1 MDALKGG
8 ASNGKGSG
16 TAGMERVASNIV
28 IGKECVEAMDKP
40 RAHGHL
46 AISPD
51 PELGEEG
58 EECVPRG
65 KVAVEQAQWVKGGE
79 TLFKHNSGTFK

>member
-8 ASNGKGSG
+8 ASNGEGSG

-40 RAHGHL
+40 RVCGHL

-51 PELGEEG
+51 PELREEG
-58 EECVPRG
+58 EECILRG
-65 KVAVEQAQWVKGGE
+65 KVAVEQAQWVKGRE
-79 TLFKHNSGTFK
+79 MLFKYNSGTFE